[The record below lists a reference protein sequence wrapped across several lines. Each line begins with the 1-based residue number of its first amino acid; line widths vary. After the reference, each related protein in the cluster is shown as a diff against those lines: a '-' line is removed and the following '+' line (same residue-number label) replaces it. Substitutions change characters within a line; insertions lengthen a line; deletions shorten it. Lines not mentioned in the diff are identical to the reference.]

1 MFLGLHSCM
10 STQSAR
16 EHTERHAQ
24 ETTEKKGI
32 KMYGLLWVYI
42 TEHK

>member
-1 MFLGLHSCM
+1 M

-16 EHTERHAQ
+16 EHSKRHAQ
-24 ETTEKKGI
+24 EMTGEKKGI

-42 TEHK
+42 TKHK